1 MSKSLGFDKL
11 REILLEKD
19 WEEREVLAQKLNELD
34 GQLNER
40 DQLET
45 RVSPIIEDRQN
56 KLQQNF
62 PVLFGPQIT
71 ESIRRQI
78 KESQEEVIEVLYPI
92 IGRMIKK
99 YITTE
104 IEMLNERVDQQ
115 MDLAMSAKGWKL
127 RFKSW
132 RTGTPMKDLI
142 KAEILQPKIES
153 IYVIERDSG
162 MLIASY
168 STEETID
175 KDMLAGML
183 TAIKAFVE
191 DAFTKEKQELESIDY
206 ENFKVVLKN
215 FKSFY
220 IAVVTSGGT
229 SAVFRNK
236 LDDQLLKF
244 ATKVLSNAKNPESSS
259 DQEMIASGL
268 QDYFNDF
275 ENVDD

>member
-19 WEEREVLAQKLNELD
+19 WEERDVLAQKLDELD

-40 DQLET
+40 EQLET
-45 RVSPIIEDRQN
+45 RVSPIIEDQQN

-142 KAEILQPKIES
+142 KAEMLEPKIES
-153 IYVIERDSG
+153 IYVIERASG
-162 MLIASY
+162 LLIASFAK
-168 STEETID
+168 EETID

-191 DAFTKEKQELESIDY
+191 DAFGKEKQELESIDY
-206 ENFKVVLKN
+206 ENYKVILKN

-220 IAVVTSGGT
+220 IAVVTSGGST
-229 SAVFRNK
+229 VTFRHK
-236 LDDQLLKF
+236 LDDQLLSF
-244 ATKVLSNAKNPESSS
+244 ASKVLSKAHTPQEDS
-259 DQEMIASGL
+259 DREMITSGL
-268 QDYFNDF
+268 EEYFNDF
-275 ENVDD
+275 DHVDD